1 MSETTDQRKKRL
13 CKERVSRFR
22 KKQKNNC
29 TEKREERHEL
39 GNMEQTCIHC
49 DAKFW
54 IEERV
59 RNSSRVSPAFAICC
73 ASGKVNLPPLLE
85 PPPYLLNL
93 YTSSRS
99 DANTFRKNIR
109 GYNSLLACTSFGAKI
124 NEEFQRKGISNFQ
137 IHGQVYHRIGPLLPE
152 EDHTPIF
159 AQPYIYDTENENKNR
174 HNIMQDLDVNILQ
187 NLQNM
192 LDEYNPYVQNFRQ
205 IRDVIQANEATEI
218 SMLIHSDRTK
228 DSRRY
233 NAFTASDVAAIMI
246 GDGYDVDPSNR
257 DILLRLRDGGLQRIS
272 ELHPSYDPLH
282 YVLLFPN
289 GDDGW

>member
-13 CKERVSRFR
+13 CKERVSHFR

-39 GNMEQTCIHC
+39 KNIEQTCIHC

-54 IEERV
+54 IEERI
-59 RNSSRVSPAFAICC
+59 RNSSRVSSAFAICC
-73 ASGKVNLPPLLE
+73 AGGKVNLQPLLE

-99 DANTFRKNIR
+99 DANTFHKNIR
-109 GYNSLLACTSFGAKI
+109 GYNSLLACTFFGAKI
-124 NEEFQRKGISNFQ
+124 NEEFQRK
-137 IHGQVYHRIGPLLPE
+137 VYHCIELLLPK

-159 AQPYIYDTENENKNR
+159 VQLYIYDTENQNKNR
-174 HNIMQDLDVNILQ
+174 HNIMQNLDVNILQ
-187 NLQNM
+187 NLQDM
-192 LDEYNPYVQNFRQ
+192 LDEYNPYVQNFHQ

-218 SMLIHSDRTK
+218 SMLIHSDQTK

-233 NAFTASDVAAIMI
+233 NAPTASDVAAIMI

-257 DILLRLRDGGLQRIS
+257 DILLRLRD
-272 ELHPSYDPLH
+272 E
-282 YVLLFPN
+282 
-289 GDDGW
+289 